1 MNSRGQFWS
10 LDVVLAAA
18 VFTLAIGLLLSS
30 SELTLFYNQQ
40 ERNANNLLLT
50 ALLGSNNFT
59 SQADFL
65 VQFTPRECDPLQGGN
80 PALCSTTGPPACAGL
95 PDCNILDVQ
104 NSQINVR
111 CGPNAEYVAVF
122 PSSNPP
128 PPSLS
133 QLARGWL
140 FDNELSGLEN
150 CVVDNSSPIR
160 HMQLGLS
167 PDYYVDLNALRSDG
181 NTIKF
186 FTAKPGGE
194 PYFMIRRR
202 VVIFPFVPNARDLR
216 ECLDG
221 NCPQHLTDVNIR
233 VWGV

>member
-18 VFTLAIGLLLSS
+18 VFTLAVGLLLSS

-40 ERNANNLLLT
+40 ERNSNNLLLT
-50 ALLGSNNFT
+50 TLLASNNFA

-65 VQFTPRECDPLQGGN
+65 VQYTPRECDPLQGGN
-80 PALCSTTGPPACAGL
+80 PALCSINGPPPCAGL
-95 PDCNILDVQ
+95 PDCNILDVKD
-104 NSQINVR
+104 SQINAR
-111 CGPNAEYVAVF
+111 CGPNSEYFTDFIAL
-122 PSSNPP
+122 PP
-128 PPSLS
+128 TIAHSP
-133 QLARGWL
+133 RGWL
-140 FDNELSGLEN
+140 FDNEISGLEN

-160 HMQLGLS
+160 HTQLGLS
-167 PDYYVDLNALRSDG
+167 PDYYIDMNALRSDG
-181 NTIKF
+181 NTLKF

-202 VVIFPFVPNARDLR
+202 VVIFPFVPTARDLR